1 MSIFHSYIFI
11 FRSRS
16 PISRRLSPLSQRASM
31 ANLPPT
37 SQVSLVNPQA
47 LLAPGAM
54 PELGPNVH
62 SGVDP
67 TASNNGN
74 SDQHLLLTEGPSTP
88 PPGEELPHQMPK
100 TTNLPFIPA
109 GPSGIPRSTMPGVS
123 YKSMQDMEYEKAVAN
138 FLRKNDSKEE
148 PPKRQKRTF
157 TDYPVYDQIQ
167 NSSLSKTNSSRT
179 ESNLKSVSAQNDN
192 DNEKGT
198 TNYYH

>member
-1 MSIFHSYIFI
+1 
-11 FRSRS
+11 
-16 PISRRLSPLSQRASM
+16 M

-74 SDQHLLLTEGPSTP
+74 SDQHLLLNEGPSTP
-88 PPGEELPHQMPK
+88 PPGEELSLPLPK
-100 TTNLPFIPA
+100 ASNLPFIPA
-109 GPSGIPRSTMPGVS
+109 GPSGLPRPTMPGVS
-123 YKSMQDMEYEKAVAN
+123 NKSMQDMEYEKAVAN
-138 FLRKNDSKEE
+138 FLRRNDSKEE

-167 NSSLSKTNSSRT
+167 NSSSRSSSSRT
-179 ESNLKSVSAQNDN
+179 ESNLKSVSAQNIPV

-198 TNYYH
+198 PYYCHVALTLHTTVCFN